1 MAPYPNCRTKK
12 NAINWK
18 GKGGFIMGQKKRQ
31 APPRYD
37 SAFKEGAIKL
47 VTEGG
52 RPARDVASELG
63 ISIDTLRN
71 WLKAAG
77 LSPKTVGQDNRQAAR
92 MRELEGEI
100 KKLRRE
106 LAEKQEVID
115 VLKKSVGIL
124 STP

>member
-1 MAPYPNCRTKK
+1 MSRKK
-12 NAINWK
+12 
-18 GKGGFIMGQKKRQ
+18 GQ

-37 SAFKEGAIKL
+37 SMFKEGAIKL

-52 RPARDVASELG
+52 RPVRDVASELG
-63 ISIDTLRN
+63 ISIDSLRN
-71 WLKAAG
+71 WLKAGG
-77 LSPKTVGQDNRQAAR
+77 LSPKTVGHDNRQAAR
-92 MRELEGEI
+92 TRELEAEN